1 MKKVFSKY
9 MEEKLGIPGRDL
21 YSIPTSKK
29 KFPDGADYRLEIAP
43 VQTPEGVRAAVEAAE
58 EYGCT
63 LHRITETRGIMRLT
77 DSQIKEMLKIAK
89 EARIEVALSVGPRA
103 HYDTSAQRATGTYE
117 GGRLGYRLRGSDQLL
132 YAIRDVNRVT
142 DLGCRLILVYD
153 EGLLWILSNM
163 RKDGLLPKDT
173 KFKLSIHCGHGN
185 PASVK
190 VLADLGANS
199 VNPVADLQLPMIAA
213 IRASVNIPI
222 DLFISMPKADG
233 GFVRIPEA
241 PEMVRIC
248 SPVYLKC
255 GPSEIATHG
264 VPTTERECKA
274 FVKEASLAQRTVET
288 YYPEA
293 RLSESGVKDLAIP
306 V

>member
-1 MKKVFSKY
+1 MEEIFRKY

-21 YSIPTSKK
+21 YAIKTSKK
-29 KFPDGADYRLEIAP
+29 KFPDGANYRLEVAP
-43 VQTPEGVRAAVEAAE
+43 VQTPEGVRAVIDAAE

-63 LHRITETRGIMRLT
+63 IHRITETRGIMRLT
-77 DSQIKEMLKIAK
+77 DRQIKDMLKLAK
-89 EARIEVALSVGPRA
+89 EAKVELALSVGPRA

-132 YAIRDVNRVT
+132 YAIRDIKRVT
-142 DLGCRLILVYD
+142 DLGCRLILIYD
-153 EGLLWILSNM
+153 EGLLWVVSNL

-185 PASVK
+185 PASIK
-190 VLADLGANS
+190 VLADLGADS
-199 VNPVADLQLPMIAA
+199 INPVADLQLPMIAA
-213 IRASVNIPI
+213 IRESVDIPI

-241 PEMVRIC
+241 PEMSRVC

-255 GPSEIATHG
+255 GPSEITTHG
-264 VPTTERECKA
+264 VPTTERECRA
-274 FVKEASLAQRTVET
+274 FVKEASLVQQAIQM

-293 RLSESGVKDLAIP
+293 KASEPGAEDLAIP

>member
-1 MKKVFSKY
+1 M
-9 MEEKLGIPGRDL
+9 
-21 YSIPTSKK
+21 
-29 KFPDGADYRLEIAP
+29 
-43 VQTPEGVRAAVEAAE
+43 
-58 EYGCT
+58 
-63 LHRITETRGIMRLT
+63 
-77 DSQIKEMLKIAK
+77 
-89 EARIEVALSVGPRA
+89 
-103 HYDTSAQRATGTYE
+103 
-117 GGRLGYRLRGSDQLL
+117 
-132 YAIRDVNRVT
+132 T
-142 DLGCRLILVYD
+142 DLGCRLIVVYD